1 MYFEELKV
9 GLKLPGTKITVTEA
23 HVVLYGSLVG
33 DLHPMHFNEL
43 WCQENTPWKTRIAH
57 GMLTASLACPSI
69 VVVLGDEAAT
79 HLSEEF
85 TFKSPVFMGD
95 TIITEIEVI
104 ELAPKK
110 NWGLVK
116 MRYTTKNQR
125 NEVVLEAVSTCGIRY
140 KPKLE

>member
-1 MYFEELKV
+1 MYFEELEV
-9 GLKLPGTKITVTEA
+9 GLKLPGTSMTATES

-33 DLHPMHFNEL
+33 DLHAMHFNEL

-69 VVVLGDEAAT
+69 VAVLGDEAAT

-85 TFKSPVFMGD
+85 TFKAPVFFGD
-95 TIITEIEVI
+95 TIITEVEVI
-104 ELAPKK
+104 ELTPKK

-116 MRYTTKNQR
+116 MQYISKNQKG
-125 NEVVLEAVSTCGIRY
+125 EVVLEAISTCGACY
-140 KPKLE
+140 KPKSG

>member
-1 MYFEELKV
+1 MYFEELKL
-9 GLKLPGTKITVTEA
+9 GMKLQGTIMTVTEA

-69 VVVLGDEAAT
+69 VPVVGDEAAT

-85 TFKSPVFMGD
+85 TFKAPVLFGD
-95 TIITEIEVI
+95 TINTEIEVI
-104 ELAPKK
+104 ELSPKK

-116 MRYTTKNQR
+116 MKYISKNQKG
-125 NEVVLEAVSTCGIRY
+125 EVVLEAISTVGVRY
-140 KPKLE
+140 KSKPE

>member
-1 MYFEELKV
+1 MYFEELEV
-9 GLKLPGTKITVTEA
+9 GLKLPGTSMTATEA

-33 DLHPMHFNEL
+33 DLHAMHFNEL

-69 VVVLGDEAAT
+69 VAVLGDEAAT

-85 TFKSPVFMGD
+85 TFKAPVFFGD
-95 TIITEIEVI
+95 TIVTEVEVI
-104 ELAPKK
+104 ELTPKK

-116 MRYTTKNQR
+116 MKYISKNQKG
-125 NEVVLEAVSTCGIRY
+125 EVVLEAISTCGARY
-140 KPKLE
+140 KPKSG